1 MDEIKKAR
9 QVGDQH
15 PSKPWVWTEYK
26 PGKFDWRPIKGKKA
40 STDSSGGSEEDDDD
54 NGTSGGAKKTPSKPS
69 SAQIAGAKAKAGK
82 PMDSQQLLVWA
93 QKTSDDNLLKVANSK
108 NGNAQMRM
116 IAYKQLESRGF
127 DMTQVDTSGTLGQLM
142 KMTGKTNSKGSNSG
156 FVKFTDADLKNY
168 SVDDKNNAWIKTID
182 GADLVVSKTSDG
194 KFLAGK
200 YSHDGSEDD
209 EQTFDSLEEAMS
221 AYEEKVAPTNQT
233 ASVDIDDDSDGG
245 TDGVNITEK
254 WYLDKSDDR
263 VKKMFNLKTKEG
275 RIKYDQFVY
284 RMKKKEKDYK
294 NPVEVVQD
302 LNEQYLEFLDNDEQ
316 RFMISAGG
324 AGIGKSYG
332 FNKMAE
338 LLNMKPF
345 EEGDSPGDGDYDIFE
360 APDVNSGKQLLN
372 ILKAHNGKIIVF
384 DDNDKVLKRADCA
397 SVMKKATATTG
408 KRIVGDPDDIK
419 QNFEF
424 TGRIIIMT
432 NKDLSQLAE
441 NEDTKAIISRAM
453 MVSEIYMTVPETIEV
468 MESRY
473 QDYEF
478 KQAPR
483 LEDES
488 EDKKERE
495 EILNLIKKN
504 QKNIDPSQFT
514 TRTFQEILINK
525 RKVDNANEKRKNPA
539 FASLIGTKNKDWKEV
554 ALGVLTKAA
563 MNDFGGDNED
573 TFEKAEDE
581 ELEAA
586 EDLILKGDATD
597 DGVDYEESDEEEEM
611 DEVTKAEMLLLGD
624 DYGTFEKAEFSE
636 KQRKKLAKKK
646 EAMPDGSYPI
656 RNASDLSNAIQ
667 AFGRAKNPKATKAW
681 IKKRAK
687 ELGKEDMLPE
697 TWKANTND
705 FFGEDMDLQKA
716 QDILGLGSGI
726 MG

>member
-1 MDEIKKAR
+1 MAKKEDVIEKAVSR
-9 QVGDQH
+9 KVGDAH
-15 PSKPWVWTEYK
+15 PNGKWIWTEYK
-26 PGKFDWRPIKGKKA
+26 PGKFDWRPIKNSKQSDGSA
-40 STDSSGGSEEDDDD
+40 SGEDD
-54 NGTSGGAKKTPSKPS
+54 GAKKTPSKPS
-69 SAQIAGAKAKAGK
+69 ASQIAGAKAKAGK
-82 PMDSQQLLVWA
+82 PMNSQQLIDWA

-108 NGNAQMRM
+108 NGNAQMRK
-116 IAYKQLESRGF
+116 IAYDALEQRGF

-142 KMTGKTNSKGSNSG
+142 KLTGKTGATKTTNS
-156 FVKFTDADLKNY
+156 
-168 SVDDKNNAWIKTID
+168 DD
-182 GADLVVSKTSDG
+182 
-194 KFLAGK
+194 
-200 YSHDGSEDD
+200 SEDD
-209 EQTFDSLEEAMS
+209 VASS
-221 AYEEKVAPTNQT
+221 ADDAT
-233 ASVDIDDDSDGG
+233 VDIDDDSDGG
-245 TDGVNITEK
+245 TDGNKITEK
-254 WYLDKSDDR
+254 WYLDRNDDR
-263 VKKMFNLKTKEG
+263 VKKLFNLKTKEG

-284 RMKKKEKDYK
+284 KMKKKEKDYK

-408 KRIVGDPDDIK
+408 RRVVGDPDDVK

-441 NEDTKAIISRAM
+441 SEDTKAIISRAM

-478 KQAPR
+478 PSAPR
-483 LEDES
+483 LDDEGD
-488 EDKKERE
+488 DKKERN
-495 EILNLIKKN
+495 EIMNLIKKN

-514 TRTFQEILINK
+514 TRTFQEILTNK
-525 RKVDNANEKRKNPA
+525 RKVDKANEKRANPA
-539 FASLIGTKNKDWKEV
+539 FAALIGSKAKDWEEV

-563 MNDFGGDNED
+563 MNDSITLEPSEELIKAEE
-573 TFEKAEDE
+573 TLFEKGYCPE
-581 ELEAA
+581 
-586 EDLILKGDATD
+586 D
-597 DGVDYEESDEEEEM
+597 DGVDYTVDEPEEED
-611 DEVTKAEMLLLGD
+611 DEVTKAEQVLFGD
-624 DYGTFEKAEFSE
+624 EFEKSKAGVYEDTAEN
-636 KQRKKLAKKK
+636 RKLGRVGQEYGNHKK
-646 EAMPDGSYPI
+646 ELDSGKYPYQVKNVINALTAVKSSY
-656 RNASDLSNAIQ
+656 
-667 AFGRAKNPKATKAW
+667 KNPKK
-681 IKKRAK
+681 IKVWSTPKGNWRVYYDGK
-687 ELGKEDMLPE
+687 DTGITLQSHVISDSTVEKMGWELHKSEEIDIFNE
-697 TWKANTND
+697 T
-705 FFGEDMDLQKA
+705 DMDLQKA
-716 QDILGLGSGI
+716 ETILFG
-726 MG
+726 

>member
-1 MDEIKKAR
+1 MAKKEETIEKAVSR
-9 QVGDQH
+9 QVGDTH
-15 PSKPWVWTEYK
+15 PNGKWVWTEYK

-40 STDSSGGSEEDDDD
+40 QQSGDGSSSGGEDD
-54 NGTSGGAKKTPSKPS
+54 GATKKTPSKPS
-69 SAQIAGAKAKAGK
+69 ASQIAGAKAKAGK
-82 PMDSQQLLVWA
+82 PMNSQQLLVWA

-108 NGNAQMRM
+108 NGNAQMRK
-116 IAYKQLESRGF
+116 IAYDALEQRGF
-127 DMTQVDTSGTLGQLM
+127 DMSQVDTSGTLAQLM
-142 KMTGKTNSKGSNSG
+142 KMTGKKGAAATSG
-156 FVKFTDADLKNY
+156 
-168 SVDDKNNAWIKTID
+168 DDDEDTVATAAE
-182 GADLVVSKTSDG
+182 GAD
-194 KFLAGK
+194 
-200 YSHDGSEDD
+200 
-209 EQTFDSLEEAMS
+209 
-221 AYEEKVAPTNQT
+221 
-233 ASVDIDDDSDGG
+233 VDIDGNEEEDGDPSKPG
-245 TDGVNITEK
+245 FQITEK
-254 WYLDKSDDR
+254 WYLDKNDDR
-263 VKKMFNLKTKEG
+263 VKKAFNLKTKEG

-284 RMKKKEKDYK
+284 KMKKKEKDYK

-408 KRIVGDPDDIK
+408 RRVVGDPDDVK

-432 NKDLSQLAE
+432 NKDLAALSE
-441 NEDTKAIISRAM
+441 SEDTKAIISRAM

-478 KQAPR
+478 PSAPR
-483 LEDES
+483 LDDEAA
-488 EDKKERE
+488 DKKERD
-495 EILNLIKKN
+495 EIMNLIKKN

-514 TRTFQEILINK
+514 TRTFQEILTNK
-525 RKVDNANEKRKNPA
+525 RKVDKANEKRSNPA
-539 FASLIGTKNKDWKEV
+539 FAALIGNKNKDWKEV

-563 MNDFGGDNED
+563 MNDFGGVEPSDELLKAEEVL
-573 TFEKAEDE
+573 FEKGECPE
-581 ELEAA
+581 
-586 EDLILKGDATD
+586 D
-597 DGVDYEESDEEEEM
+597 DGVDYTVDEPEEEI
-611 DEVTKAEMLLLGD
+611 D
-624 DYGTFEKAEFSE
+624 DVEKAEEVLFDEDDTDIFKADFSE
-636 KQRKKLAKKK
+636 KERKKLAKKK
-646 EAMPDGSYPI
+646 EAMPDGSFPI
-656 RNASDLSNAIQ
+656 RNTSDLKNAIQ
-667 AFGRAKNPKATKAW
+667 AVGRAKDPDKAKAW

-687 ELGKEDMLPE
+687 ALGKEDLLPD
-697 TWKANTND
+697 TWKAEDVLN
-705 FFGEDMDLQKA
+705 FGEEDMDLQKA
-716 QDILGLGSGI
+716 ESILFSK
-726 MG
+726 

>member
-1 MDEIKKAR
+1 MAKKEETIEKAVSR
-9 QVGDQH
+9 QVGDTH
-15 PSKPWVWTEYK
+15 PNGKWVWTEYK

-40 STDSSGGSEEDDDD
+40 QQSGDGSSSGGEDD
-54 NGTSGGAKKTPSKPS
+54 GATKKTPSKPS
-69 SAQIAGAKAKAGK
+69 ASQIAGAKAKAGK
-82 PMDSQQLLVWA
+82 PMNSQQLLVWA

-108 NGNAQMRM
+108 NGNAQMRK
-116 IAYKQLESRGF
+116 IAYDALEQRGF
-127 DMTQVDTSGTLGQLM
+127 DMSQVDTSGTLAQLM
-142 KMTGKTNSKGSNSG
+142 KMTGKKGAAATSG
-156 FVKFTDADLKNY
+156 D
-168 SVDDKNNAWIKTID
+168 
-182 GADLVVSKTSDG
+182 
-194 KFLAGK
+194 
-200 YSHDGSEDD
+200 DD
-209 EQTFDSLEEAMS
+209 EDT
-221 AYEEKVAPTNQT
+221 VAT
-233 ASVDIDDDSDGG
+233 AAEGTDVDIDGNEEEDGDPSKPG
-245 TDGVNITEK
+245 FQITEK
-254 WYLDKSDDR
+254 WYLDKNDDR
-263 VKKMFNLKTKEG
+263 VKKAFNLKTKEG

-284 RMKKKEKDYK
+284 KMKKKEKDYK

-408 KRIVGDPDDIK
+408 RRVVGDPDDVK

-432 NKDLSQLAE
+432 NKDLAALSE
-441 NEDTKAIISRAM
+441 SEDTKAIISRAM

-478 KQAPR
+478 PSAPR
-483 LEDES
+483 LDDEAA
-488 EDKKERE
+488 DKKERD
-495 EILNLIKKN
+495 EIMNLIKKN

-514 TRTFQEILINK
+514 TRTFQEILTNK
-525 RKVDNANEKRKNPA
+525 RKVDKANEKRSNPA
-539 FASLIGTKNKDWKEV
+539 FAALIGSKNKDWKEV

-563 MNDFGGDNED
+563 MNDFGGVEPSDELL
-573 TFEKAEDE
+573 KAEE
-581 ELEAA
+581 VLFERGECP
-586 EDLILKGDATD
+586 ED
-597 DGVDYEESDEEEEM
+597 DGVDYTVDEPEEEI
-611 DEVTKAEMLLLGD
+611 D
-624 DYGTFEKAEFSE
+624 DVEKAEEVLFDEDDTDIFKADFSE
-636 KQRKKLAKKK
+636 KERKKLAKKK
-646 EAMPDGSYPI
+646 EAMPDGSFPI
-656 RNASDLSNAIQ
+656 RNTSDLKNAIQ
-667 AFGRAKNPKATKAW
+667 AVGRAKDPDKAKAW

-687 ELGKEDMLPE
+687 ALGKEDLLPD
-697 TWKANTND
+697 TWKAEDVLN
-705 FFGEDMDLQKA
+705 FGEEDMDLQKA
-716 QDILGLGSGI
+716 ESILFSK
-726 MG
+726 

>member
-1 MDEIKKAR
+1 MAKKEETIEKAVSR
-9 QVGDQH
+9 QVGDTH
-15 PSKPWVWTEYK
+15 PNGKWVWTEYK

-40 STDSSGGSEEDDDD
+40 QQSGDGSSSGGEDD
-54 NGTSGGAKKTPSKPS
+54 GATKKTPSKPS
-69 SAQIAGAKAKAGK
+69 ASQIAGAKAKAGK
-82 PMDSQQLLVWA
+82 PMNSQKLLVWA

-108 NGNAQMRM
+108 NGNAQMRK
-116 IAYKQLESRGF
+116 IAYDALEQRGF
-127 DMTQVDTSGTLGQLM
+127 DMSQVDTSGTLAQLM
-142 KMTGKTNSKGSNSG
+142 KMTGKKGAAATSG
-156 FVKFTDADLKNY
+156 
-168 SVDDKNNAWIKTID
+168 DDDEDTVATAAE
-182 GADLVVSKTSDG
+182 GAD
-194 KFLAGK
+194 
-200 YSHDGSEDD
+200 
-209 EQTFDSLEEAMS
+209 
-221 AYEEKVAPTNQT
+221 
-233 ASVDIDDDSDGG
+233 VDIDGNEEEDGDPSKPG
-245 TDGVNITEK
+245 FQITEK
-254 WYLDKSDDR
+254 WYLDKNDDR
-263 VKKMFNLKTKEG
+263 VKKAFNLKTKEG

-284 RMKKKEKDYK
+284 KMKKKEKDYK

-408 KRIVGDPDDIK
+408 RRVVGDPDDVK

-432 NKDLSQLAE
+432 NKDLAALSE
-441 NEDTKAIISRAM
+441 SEDTKAIISRAM

-478 KQAPR
+478 PSAPR
-483 LEDES
+483 LDDEAA
-488 EDKKERE
+488 DKKERD
-495 EILNLIKKN
+495 EIMNLIKKN

-514 TRTFQEILINK
+514 TRTFQEILTNK
-525 RKVDNANEKRKNPA
+525 RKVDKANEKRSNPA
-539 FASLIGTKNKDWKEV
+539 FAALIGGKNKDWKEV

-563 MNDFGGDNED
+563 MNDFGDVEPSD
-573 TFEKAEDE
+573 ELLKAEEVLFEKGECPE
-581 ELEAA
+581 
-586 EDLILKGDATD
+586 D
-597 DGVDYEESDEEEEM
+597 DGVDYTVDEPEEEI
-611 DEVTKAEMLLLGD
+611 D
-624 DYGTFEKAEFSE
+624 DVEKAEEVLFDEDDTDIFKADFSE
-636 KQRKKLAKKK
+636 KERKKLAKKK
-646 EAMPDGSYPI
+646 EAMPDGSFPI
-656 RNASDLSNAIQ
+656 RNTSDLKNAIQ
-667 AFGRAKNPKATKAW
+667 AVGRAKDPDKAKAW

-687 ELGKEDMLPE
+687 ALGKEDLLPD
-697 TWKANTND
+697 TWKAEDVLN
-705 FFGEDMDLQKA
+705 FGEEDMDLQKA
-716 QDILGLGSGI
+716 ESILFSK
-726 MG
+726 

>member
-26 PGKFDWRPIKGKKA
+26 PGKFDWRPIKNKQA
-40 STDSSGGSEEDDDD
+40 SGTSSGGSGDDDD
-54 NGTSGGAKKTPSKPS
+54 DTGGGSKKTPSKPS
-69 SAQIAGAKAKAGK
+69 AQQIANAKAKGQGK
-82 PMDSQQLLVWA
+82 PMNSQQLVDWA

-108 NGNAQMRM
+108 NGNAQMRK
-116 IAYKQLESRGF
+116 IAYDALEARGF

-142 KMTGKTNSKGSNSG
+142 KMTGKGKP
-156 FVKFTDADLKNY
+156 A
-168 SVDDKNNAWIKTID
+168 NATT
-182 GADLVVSKTSDG
+182 GADD
-194 KFLAGK
+194 
-200 YSHDGSEDD
+200 DEDD
-209 EQTFDSLEEAMS
+209 
-221 AYEEKVAPTNQT
+221 VAPTNQAAT
-233 ASVDIDDDSDGG
+233 VDIDDDSDGG
-245 TDGVNITEK
+245 TDGTKITEK
-254 WYLDKSDDR
+254 WYLDRNDDR

-294 NPVEVVQD
+294 DPVEVVQD

-432 NKDLSQLAE
+432 NKDLAQLSE
-441 NEDTKAIISRAM
+441 SEDTKAIISRAM

-478 KQAPR
+478 PSAPR
-483 LEDES
+483 LDDEG
-488 EDKKERE
+488 EDKKERD
-495 EILNLIKKN
+495 EIMNLIKKN
-504 QKNIDPSQFT
+504 KKNIDPAQFT
-514 TRTFQEILINK
+514 TRTFQEILTNK
-525 RKVDNANEKRKNPA
+525 RKVDKANEKRSNPA
-539 FASLIGTKNKDWKEV
+539 FAALIGNKNKDWKEV
-554 ALGVLTKAA
+554 AMSVLTKAA
-563 MNDFGGDNED
+563 ENDFGESEE

-581 ELEAA
+581 ELVAA
-586 EDLILKGDATD
+586 EELILKGDAVD
-597 DGVDYEESDEEEEM
+597 DGVDYAVDEPDDEED
-611 DEVTKAEMLLLGD
+611 DEVRKAEDLLLGD
-624 DYGTFEKAEFSE
+624 IVKAEFTE
-636 KQRKKLAKKK
+636 KERKKLSNKK

-656 RNASDLSNAIQ
+656 RNAADLSNAIQ
-667 AFGRAKNPKATKAW
+667 AFGRAKNPAKTKAW

-687 ELGKEDMLPE
+687 ELGKEDMLPD
-697 TWKANTND
+697 TWKADTSD
-705 FFGEDMDLQKA
+705 FYGEDMDLQKA
-716 QDILGLGSGI
+716 EMILFGRGGGI

>member
-1 MDEIKKAR
+1 MAKKEETIEKAVSR
-9 QVGDQH
+9 QVGDTH
-15 PSKPWVWTEYK
+15 PNGKWVWTEYK

-40 STDSSGGSEEDDDD
+40 QQSGDGSSSGGEDD
-54 NGTSGGAKKTPSKPS
+54 GATKKTPSKPS
-69 SAQIAGAKAKAGK
+69 ASQIAGAKAKAGK
-82 PMDSQQLLVWA
+82 PMNSQQLLVWA

-108 NGNAQMRM
+108 NGNAQMRK
-116 IAYKQLESRGF
+116 IAYDALEQRGF
-127 DMTQVDTSGTLGQLM
+127 DMSQVDTSGTLAQLM
-142 KMTGKTNSKGSNSG
+142 KMTGKKGAAATSG
-156 FVKFTDADLKNY
+156 
-168 SVDDKNNAWIKTID
+168 DDDEDTVATAAE
-182 GADLVVSKTSDG
+182 GAD
-194 KFLAGK
+194 
-200 YSHDGSEDD
+200 
-209 EQTFDSLEEAMS
+209 
-221 AYEEKVAPTNQT
+221 
-233 ASVDIDDDSDGG
+233 VDIDGNEEEDGDPSKPG
-245 TDGVNITEK
+245 FQITEK
-254 WYLDKSDDR
+254 WYLDKNDDR
-263 VKKMFNLKTKEG
+263 VKKAFNLKTKEG

-284 RMKKKEKDYK
+284 KMKKKEKDYK

-408 KRIVGDPDDIK
+408 RRVVGDPDDVK

-432 NKDLSQLAE
+432 NKDLAALSE
-441 NEDTKAIISRAM
+441 SEDTKAIISRAM

-478 KQAPR
+478 PSAPR
-483 LEDES
+483 LDDEAA
-488 EDKKERE
+488 DKKERD
-495 EILNLIKKN
+495 EIMNLIKKN

-514 TRTFQEILINK
+514 TRTFQEILTNK
-525 RKVDNANEKRKNPA
+525 RKVDKANEKRSNPA
-539 FASLIGTKNKDWKEV
+539 FAALIGSKNKDWKEV

-563 MNDFGGDNED
+563 MNDFGGVEPSDELLKAEEVL
-573 TFEKAEDE
+573 FEKGECPE
-581 ELEAA
+581 
-586 EDLILKGDATD
+586 D
-597 DGVDYEESDEEEEM
+597 DGVDYTVDEPEEEI
-611 DEVTKAEMLLLGD
+611 D
-624 DYGTFEKAEFSE
+624 DVEKAEEVLFDEDDTDIFKADFSE
-636 KQRKKLAKKK
+636 KERKKLAKKK
-646 EAMPDGSYPI
+646 EAMPDGSFPI
-656 RNASDLSNAIQ
+656 RNTSDLKNAIQ
-667 AFGRAKNPKATKAW
+667 AVGRAKDPDKAKAW

-687 ELGKEDMLPE
+687 TLGKEDLLPD
-697 TWKANTND
+697 TWKAEDVLN
-705 FFGEDMDLQKA
+705 FGEEDMDLQKA
-716 QDILGLGSGI
+716 ESILFSK
-726 MG
+726 

>member
-40 STDSSGGSEEDDDD
+40 TTASSGDSGDDDD
-54 NGTSGGAKKTPSKPS
+54 NAGATKKTPSKPS
-69 SAQIAGAKAKAGK
+69 ASQIAGAKAKAGK
-82 PMDSQQLLVWA
+82 PMDSQKLVTWA
-93 QKTSDDNLLKVANSK
+93 AQTSDDNLLKVANSK

-142 KMTGKTNSKGSNSG
+142 KMTGKGNPKAATTG
-156 FVKFTDADLKNY
+156 D
-168 SVDDKNNAWIKTID
+168 
-182 GADLVVSKTSDG
+182 
-194 KFLAGK
+194 
-200 YSHDGSEDD
+200 DD
-209 EQTFDSLEEAMS
+209 EVDVADTNEEAD
-221 AYEEKVAPTNQT
+221 
-233 ASVDIDDDSDGG
+233 VDIDDDSDGG
-245 TDGVNITEK
+245 TDGVEITEK
-254 WYLDKSDDR
+254 WYLDRNDDR

-294 NPVEVVQD
+294 DPVEVVQD

-408 KRIVGDPDDIK
+408 RRIVGDPDDIK

-432 NKDLSQLAE
+432 NKDLSQLSE

-483 LEDES
+483 LDDEAD
-488 EDKKERE
+488 DKKERD

-504 QKNIDPSQFT
+504 QKNIDPAQFT
-514 TRTFQEILINK
+514 TRTFQEILVNK
-525 RKVDNANEKRKNPA
+525 RKVDNANEKRSNPA
-539 FASLIGTKNKDWKEV
+539 FAALIGTKNKDWKEV

-563 MNDFGGDNED
+563 MNDFGGSSDDE
-573 TFEKAEDE
+573 FEKAEEIIFSDDFE
-581 ELEAA
+581 
-586 EDLILKGDATD
+586 KGDYDD
-597 DGVDYEESDEEEEM
+597 DGVDYTVDDYDDDEEM
-611 DEVTKAEMLLLGD
+611 DEVTKAELLLLGD
-624 DYGTFEKAEFSE
+624 EYGTFEKADFTE
-636 KQRKKLAKKK
+636 KERKKLAKKK
-646 EAMPDGSYPI
+646 EAMPDGSFPI
-656 RNASDLSNAIQ
+656 RNTSDLKNAIQ
-667 AFGRAKNPKATKAW
+667 AVGRAKDPEKAKAW

-687 ELGKEDMLPE
+687 ALGKEDLLPD
-697 TWKANTND
+697 TWKADTND

-716 QDILGLGSGI
+716 QSILGIGSGI

>member
-1 MDEIKKAR
+1 MAKKEETIEKAVSR
-9 QVGDQH
+9 QVGDTH
-15 PSKPWVWTEYK
+15 PNGKWVWTEYK

-40 STDSSGGSEEDDDD
+40 QQSGDGSSSGGEDD
-54 NGTSGGAKKTPSKPS
+54 TTKKTPSKPS
-69 SAQIAGAKAKAGK
+69 ASQIAGAKAKAGK
-82 PMDSQQLLVWA
+82 PMNSQQLLVWA

-108 NGNAQMRM
+108 NGNAQMRK
-116 IAYKQLESRGF
+116 IAYDALEQRGF
-127 DMTQVDTSGTLGQLM
+127 DMSQVDTSGTLAQLM
-142 KMTGKTNSKGSNSG
+142 KMTGKGGANTSTSG
-156 FVKFTDADLKNY
+156 D
-168 SVDDKNNAWIKTID
+168 
-182 GADLVVSKTSDG
+182 
-194 KFLAGK
+194 
-200 YSHDGSEDD
+200 DD
-209 EQTFDSLEEAMS
+209 EDV
-221 AYEEKVAPTNQT
+221 VADTNDDAT
-233 ASVDIDDDSDGG
+233 VDIDDDSDGG
-245 TDGVNITEK
+245 TDGNKITEK
-254 WYLDKSDDR
+254 WYLDRNDDR

-284 RMKKKEKDYK
+284 KMKKKEKDYK

-408 KRIVGDPDDIK
+408 RRVVGDPDDVK

-432 NKDLSQLAE
+432 NKDLAQLSE
-441 NEDTKAIISRAM
+441 SEDTKAIISRAM

-478 KQAPR
+478 PSAPR
-483 LEDES
+483 LDDEG
-488 EDKKERE
+488 EDKKERD
-495 EILNLIKKN
+495 EIMNLIKKN

-514 TRTFQEILINK
+514 TRTFQEILTNK
-525 RKVDNANEKRKNPA
+525 RKVDKANEKRANPA
-539 FASLIGTKNKDWKEV
+539 FAALIGSKNKDWKEV
-554 ALGVLTKAA
+554 AMGVLTKAA
-563 MNDFGGDNED
+563 MNDFGGVEPSDELLKAEE
-573 TFEKAEDE
+573 TLFEKGEPE
-581 ELEAA
+581 
-586 EDLILKGDATD
+586 D
-597 DGVDYEESDEEEEM
+597 DGVDYTVDEPEEEEI
-611 DEVTKAEMLLLGD
+611 D
-624 DYGTFEKAEFSE
+624 DVEKAEEVLFDEDETDIFKADFSE
-636 KQRKKLAKKK
+636 KERKKLAKKK
-646 EAMPDGSYPI
+646 EALPDGSFPI
-656 RNASDLSNAIQ
+656 RNTSDLKNAIQ
-667 AFGRAKNPKATKAW
+667 AIGRAKDPTKAKAW

-687 ELGKEDMLPE
+687 ALGKEDLLPD
-697 TWKANTND
+697 TWKAEDVLN
-705 FFGEDMDLQKA
+705 FGEEDMDLQKA
-716 QDILGLGSGI
+716 ESILFSK
-726 MG
+726 

>member
-1 MDEIKKAR
+1 MAKKEETIEKAVSR
-9 QVGDQH
+9 QVGDTH
-15 PSKPWVWTEYK
+15 PNGKWVWTEYK

-40 STDSSGGSEEDDDD
+40 QQSGDGSSSGGEDDA
-54 NGTSGGAKKTPSKPS
+54 TKKTPSKPS
-69 SAQIAGAKAKAGK
+69 ASQIAGAKAKAGK
-82 PMDSQQLLVWA
+82 PMNSQQLLVWA

-108 NGNAQMRM
+108 NGNAQMRK
-116 IAYKQLESRGF
+116 IAYDALEQRGF
-127 DMTQVDTSGTLGQLM
+127 DMSQVDTSGTLAQLM
-142 KMTGKTNSKGSNSG
+142 KMTGKGGANTSTSG
-156 FVKFTDADLKNY
+156 D
-168 SVDDKNNAWIKTID
+168 
-182 GADLVVSKTSDG
+182 
-194 KFLAGK
+194 
-200 YSHDGSEDD
+200 DD
-209 EQTFDSLEEAMS
+209 EDV
-221 AYEEKVAPTNQT
+221 VADTNDDAT
-233 ASVDIDDDSDGG
+233 VDIDDDSDGG
-245 TDGVNITEK
+245 TDGNKITEK
-254 WYLDKSDDR
+254 WYLDRNDDR

-284 RMKKKEKDYK
+284 KMKKKEKDYK

-408 KRIVGDPDDIK
+408 RRVVGDPDDVK

-432 NKDLSQLAE
+432 NKDLAQLSE
-441 NEDTKAIISRAM
+441 SEDTKAIISRAM

-478 KQAPR
+478 PSAPR
-483 LEDES
+483 LDDEG
-488 EDKKERE
+488 EDKKERD
-495 EILNLIKKN
+495 EIMNLIKKN

-514 TRTFQEILINK
+514 TRTFQEILTNK
-525 RKVDNANEKRKNPA
+525 RKVDKANEKRANPA
-539 FASLIGTKNKDWKEV
+539 FAALIGSKNKDWKEV
-554 ALGVLTKAA
+554 AMGVLTKAA
-563 MNDFGGDNED
+563 MNDFGGVEPSDELLKAEE
-573 TFEKAEDE
+573 TLFEKGECPE
-581 ELEAA
+581 
-586 EDLILKGDATD
+586 D
-597 DGVDYEESDEEEEM
+597 DGVDYTVDEPEEEEI
-611 DEVTKAEMLLLGD
+611 D
-624 DYGTFEKAEFSE
+624 DVEKAEEVLFDEDETDIFKADFSE
-636 KQRKKLAKKK
+636 KERKKLAKKK
-646 EAMPDGSYPI
+646 EALPDGSFPI
-656 RNASDLSNAIQ
+656 RNTSDLKNAIQ
-667 AFGRAKNPKATKAW
+667 AIGRAKDPTKAKAW

-687 ELGKEDMLPE
+687 ALGKEDLLPD
-697 TWKANTND
+697 TWKAEDVLN
-705 FFGEDMDLQKA
+705 FGEEDMDLQKA
-716 QDILGLGSGI
+716 ESILFSK
-726 MG
+726 

>member
-26 PGKFDWRPIKGKKA
+26 PGKFDWRPMKGKKA
-40 STDSSGGSEEDDDD
+40 TTASSDGSGDDDD
-54 NGTSGGAKKTPSKPS
+54 NAGATKKTSSKPS
-69 SAQIAGAKAKAGK
+69 AAQVAGAKAKAGK
-82 PMDSQQLLVWA
+82 PMDSQKLVTWA
-93 QKTSDDNLLKVANSK
+93 AQTSDDNLLKVANSK

-142 KMTGKTNSKGSNSG
+142 KMTGKGSPKASATG
-156 FVKFTDADLKNY
+156 D
-168 SVDDKNNAWIKTID
+168 
-182 GADLVVSKTSDG
+182 
-194 KFLAGK
+194 
-200 YSHDGSEDD
+200 DD
-209 EQTFDSLEEAMS
+209 EVDVADTNEEAD
-221 AYEEKVAPTNQT
+221 
-233 ASVDIDDDSDGG
+233 VDIDDDSDGG
-245 TDGVNITEK
+245 TDGVKITEK
-254 WYLDKSDDR
+254 WYLDKNDDR

-294 NPVEVVQD
+294 DPVEVVQD

-408 KRIVGDPDDIK
+408 RRIVGDPDDIK

-432 NKDLSQLAE
+432 NKDLSQLSE

-483 LEDES
+483 LDDEA
-488 EDKKERE
+488 EDKKERD

-504 QKNIDPSQFT
+504 QKNIDPAQFT
-514 TRTFQEILINK
+514 TRTFQEILVNK
-525 RKVDNANEKRKNPA
+525 RKVDNANEKRSNPA
-539 FASLIGTKNKDWKEV
+539 FAALIGSKNKDWKEV

-563 MNDFGGDNED
+563 MNDFGSSSDDE
-573 TFEKAEDE
+573 FEKAEEIIFNDDFE
-581 ELEAA
+581 
-586 EDLILKGDATD
+586 KGDSAD
-597 DGVDYEESDEEEEM
+597 DGVDYTVDDYDDEEEM
-611 DEVTKAEMLLLGD
+611 DEVTKAELLLLGD
-624 DYGTFEKAEFSE
+624 EYGVFEKAEFSE
-636 KQRKKLAKKK
+636 KQRKSLAKKK
-646 EAMPDGSYPI
+646 EAMPDGSFPI
-656 RNASDLSNAIQ
+656 RNTSDLKNAIQ
-667 AFGRAKNPKATKAW
+667 AVGRAKDPAKAKAW

-687 ELGKEDMLPE
+687 ALGKEDLLPD
-697 TWKANTND
+697 TWKADTND

-716 QDILGLGSGI
+716 QSILGIGSGI

>member
-1 MDEIKKAR
+1 MDEIKKAH

-26 PGKFDWRPIKGKKA
+26 PGKFDWRPMKGKKA
-40 STDSSGGSEEDDDD
+40 TTASSDDDSGDDD
-54 NGTSGGAKKTPSKPS
+54 NAGVTKKTPSKPS
-69 SAQIAGAKAKAGK
+69 AAQVAGAKAKAGK
-82 PMDSQQLLVWA
+82 PMNSQQLLVWA

-108 NGNAQMRM
+108 NGNAQMRK
-116 IAYKQLESRGF
+116 IAYDALEARGF
-127 DMTQVDTSGTLGQLM
+127 DMSQVDTSGTLAQLM
-142 KMTGKTNSKGSNSG
+142 KMTGKGSPKATTTG
-156 FVKFTDADLKNY
+156 
-168 SVDDKNNAWIKTID
+168 DD
-182 GADLVVSKTSDG
+182 
-194 KFLAGK
+194 
-200 YSHDGSEDD
+200 DD
-209 EQTFDSLEEAMS
+209 EVDVADTNEEA
-221 AYEEKVAPTNQT
+221 E
-233 ASVDIDDDSDGG
+233 VDIDDGSDGDSDGIK
-245 TDGVNITEK
+245 ITEK
-254 WYLDKSDDR
+254 WYLDKNDDR

-294 NPVEVVQD
+294 DPVEVVQD

-408 KRIVGDPDDIK
+408 RRIVGDPDDIK

-432 NKDLSQLAE
+432 NKDLSQLSE

-453 MVSEIYMTVPETIEV
+453 MVSEIYMTVPETIQV

-483 LEDES
+483 LDDEG
-488 EDKKERE
+488 EDKKERD
-495 EILNLIKKN
+495 EILSLIKKN
-504 QKNIDPSQFT
+504 QKNIDPAQFT
-514 TRTFQEILINK
+514 TRTFQEILVNK
-525 RKVDNANEKRKNPA
+525 RKVDNANEKRSNPA
-539 FASLIGTKNKDWKEV
+539 FAALIGTKNKDWKEV

-563 MNDFGGDNED
+563 VNDIERSSED
-573 TFEKAEDE
+573 TFEKGEDDELEKAEDI
-581 ELEAA
+581 
-586 EDLILKGDATD
+586 ILGDEFEKGDSAD
-597 DGVDYEESDEEEEM
+597 DGVDYTVDDDDEEDM
-611 DEVTKAEMLLLGD
+611 DEVTKAELLLLGD
-624 DYGTFEKAEFSE
+624 DYGVFEKAEFSE
-636 KQRKKLAKKK
+636 KQRKSLAKKK
-646 EAMPDGSYPI
+646 EAMPDGSFPI
-656 RNASDLSNAIQ
+656 RNTSDLKNAIQ
-667 AFGRAKNPKATKAW
+667 AVGRAKDPAKAKAW

-687 ELGKEDMLPE
+687 ALGKEDLLPD

-716 QDILGLGSGI
+716 QSILGIGSGI

>member
-40 STDSSGGSEEDDDD
+40 TTASSGDSGDDDG
-54 NGTSGGAKKTPSKPS
+54 NAGATKKTPSKT
-69 SAQIAGAKAKAGK
+69 SASQIAGAKAKAGK
-82 PMDSQQLLVWA
+82 PMDSQKLVAWA
-93 QKTSDDNLLKVANSK
+93 AQTSDDNLLKVANSK
-108 NGNAQMRM
+108 NSNAQMRM

-142 KMTGKTNSKGSNSG
+142 KMTGKGNPKAATTG
-156 FVKFTDADLKNY
+156 D
-168 SVDDKNNAWIKTID
+168 
-182 GADLVVSKTSDG
+182 
-194 KFLAGK
+194 
-200 YSHDGSEDD
+200 DD
-209 EQTFDSLEEAMS
+209 EVDVADTNEEAD
-221 AYEEKVAPTNQT
+221 
-233 ASVDIDDDSDGG
+233 VDIDDDSDGG
-245 TDGVNITEK
+245 TNGVKITEK
-254 WYLDKSDDR
+254 WYLDRNDDR

-294 NPVEVVQD
+294 DPVEVVQD

-408 KRIVGDPDDIK
+408 RRIVGDPDDIK

-432 NKDLSQLAE
+432 NKDLSQLSE

-483 LEDES
+483 LDDEN
-488 EDKKERE
+488 EDKKERD

-504 QKNIDPSQFT
+504 QKNIDPAQFT
-514 TRTFQEILINK
+514 TRTFQEILVNK
-525 RKVDNANEKRKNPA
+525 RKVDNANEKRSNPA
-539 FASLIGTKNKDWKEV
+539 FAALIGTKNKDWKEV

-563 MNDFGGDNED
+563 MNDFGSSSDDE
-573 TFEKAEDE
+573 FEKAEEIIFSDDFE
-581 ELEAA
+581 
-586 EDLILKGDATD
+586 KGDSAD
-597 DGVDYEESDEEEEM
+597 DGVDYTVDDYDDDEEM
-611 DEVTKAEMLLLGD
+611 DEVTKAELLLLGD
-624 DYGTFEKAEFSE
+624 EYGTFEKADFTE
-636 KQRKKLAKKK
+636 KERKKLAKKK
-646 EAMPDGSYPI
+646 EAMPDGSFPI
-656 RNASDLSNAIQ
+656 RNASDLKNAIQ
-667 AFGRAKNPKATKAW
+667 AVGRAKDPAKAKAW

-687 ELGKEDMLPE
+687 ALGKEDLLPD
-697 TWKANTND
+697 TWKADTND

-716 QDILGLGSGI
+716 QSILGIGSGI

>member
-1 MDEIKKAR
+1 MAKKEETIEKAVSR
-9 QVGDQH
+9 QVGDTH
-15 PSKPWVWTEYK
+15 KNGKWVWTEYK

-40 STDSSGGSEEDDDD
+40 QQSGDGSSSGGEDD
-54 NGTSGGAKKTPSKPS
+54 GATKKTPSKPS
-69 SAQIAGAKAKAGK
+69 ASQIAGAKAKAGK
-82 PMDSQQLLVWA
+82 PMNSQQLLVWA

-108 NGNAQMRM
+108 NGNAQMRK
-116 IAYKQLESRGF
+116 IAYDALESRGF
-127 DMTQVDTSGTLGQLM
+127 DMSQVDTSGTLAQLM
-142 KMTGKTNSKGSNSG
+142 KMTGKGSPKAPTTG
-156 FVKFTDADLKNY
+156 
-168 SVDDKNNAWIKTID
+168 DD
-182 GADLVVSKTSDG
+182 
-194 KFLAGK
+194 
-200 YSHDGSEDD
+200 DD
-209 EQTFDSLEEAMS
+209 EVDVADTNEEA
-221 AYEEKVAPTNQT
+221 E
-233 ASVDIDDDSDGG
+233 VDIDDDSDGDS
-245 TDGVNITEK
+245 DGIKITEK
-254 WYLDKSDDR
+254 WYLDKNDDR

-294 NPVEVVQD
+294 DPVEVVQD

-408 KRIVGDPDDIK
+408 RRIVGDPDDIK

-432 NKDLSQLAE
+432 NKDLSQLSE

-453 MVSEIYMTVPETIEV
+453 MVSEIYMTVPETIQV

-483 LEDES
+483 LDDEG
-488 EDKKERE
+488 EDKKERD
-495 EILNLIKKN
+495 EILSLIKKN
-504 QKNIDPSQFT
+504 QKNIDPAQFT
-514 TRTFQEILINK
+514 TRTFQEILVNK
-525 RKVDNANEKRKNPA
+525 RKVDNANEKRSNPA
-539 FASLIGTKNKDWKEV
+539 FAALIGTKNKDWKEV

-563 MNDFGGDNED
+563 VNDIERSSED
-573 TFEKAEDE
+573 TFEKGEDDELEKAEDI
-581 ELEAA
+581 
-586 EDLILKGDATD
+586 ILGDEFEKGDSAD
-597 DGVDYEESDEEEEM
+597 DGVDYTADADDEEDM
-611 DEVTKAEMLLLGD
+611 DEVTKAELLLLGD
-624 DYGTFEKAEFSE
+624 DYGVFEKAEFSE
-636 KQRKKLAKKK
+636 KQRKSLAKKK
-646 EAMPDGSYPI
+646 EAMPDGSFPI
-656 RNASDLSNAIQ
+656 RNTSDLKNAIQ
-667 AFGRAKNPKATKAW
+667 AVGRAKDPAEAKAW

-687 ELGKEDMLPE
+687 ALGKEDLLPD

-716 QDILGLGSGI
+716 QSILGIGSGI

>member
-40 STDSSGGSEEDDDD
+40 TTASSDDSGDDDD
-54 NGTSGGAKKTPSKPS
+54 SAGATKKTPSKPS
-69 SAQIAGAKAKAGK
+69 ASQIAGAKAKAGK
-82 PMDSQQLLVWA
+82 PMDSQKLVAWA
-93 QKTSDDNLLKVANSK
+93 AQTSDDNLLKVANSK
-108 NGNAQMRM
+108 NSNAQMRM

-142 KMTGKTNSKGSNSG
+142 KMTGKGNPKAATTG
-156 FVKFTDADLKNY
+156 
-168 SVDDKNNAWIKTID
+168 DD
-182 GADLVVSKTSDG
+182 
-194 KFLAGK
+194 
-200 YSHDGSEDD
+200 
-209 EQTFDSLEEAMS
+209 
-221 AYEEKVAPTNQT
+221 
-233 ASVDIDDDSDGG
+233 VDIDDDSDGG
-245 TDGVNITEK
+245 TDGVKITEK
-254 WYLDKSDDR
+254 WYLDRNDDR

-294 NPVEVVQD
+294 DPVEVVQD

-408 KRIVGDPDDIK
+408 RRIVGDPDDIK

-432 NKDLSQLAE
+432 NKDLSQLSE

-483 LEDES
+483 LDDEAD
-488 EDKKERE
+488 DKKERD

-504 QKNIDPSQFT
+504 QKNIDPAQFT
-514 TRTFQEILINK
+514 TRTFQEILVNK
-525 RKVDNANEKRKNPA
+525 RKVDNANEKRSNPA
-539 FASLIGTKNKDWKEV
+539 FAALIGTKNKDWKEV

-563 MNDFGGDNED
+563 MNDFGSSSDDE
-573 TFEKAEDE
+573 FEKAEEIIFSDDFE
-581 ELEAA
+581 
-586 EDLILKGDATD
+586 KGDSAD
-597 DGVDYEESDEEEEM
+597 DGVDYTVDDYDDDEEM
-611 DEVTKAEMLLLGD
+611 DEVTKAELLLLGD
-624 DYGTFEKAEFSE
+624 EYGTFEKADFTE
-636 KQRKKLAKKK
+636 KERKKLAKKK
-646 EAMPDGSYPI
+646 EAMPDGSFPI
-656 RNASDLSNAIQ
+656 RNTSDLKNAIQ
-667 AFGRAKNPKATKAW
+667 AVGRAKDPTKAKAW

-687 ELGKEDMLPE
+687 ALGKEDLLPD
-697 TWKANTND
+697 TWKADTND

-716 QDILGLGSGI
+716 QSILGIGSGI

>member
-1 MDEIKKAR
+1 MAKKEETIEKAVSR
-9 QVGDQH
+9 QVGDTH
-15 PSKPWVWTEYK
+15 PNGKWVWTEYK

-40 STDSSGGSEEDDDD
+40 QQSGDGSSSGGEDD
-54 NGTSGGAKKTPSKPS
+54 GATKKTPSKPS
-69 SAQIAGAKAKAGK
+69 ASQIAGAKAKAGK
-82 PMDSQQLLVWA
+82 PMNSQQLLVWA

-108 NGNAQMRM
+108 NGNAQMRK
-116 IAYKQLESRGF
+116 IAYDALEQRGF
-127 DMTQVDTSGTLGQLM
+127 DMSQVDTSGTLAQLM
-142 KMTGKTNSKGSNSG
+142 KMTGKKGAAATSG
-156 FVKFTDADLKNY
+156 
-168 SVDDKNNAWIKTID
+168 DDDEDTVATAAE
-182 GADLVVSKTSDG
+182 GAD
-194 KFLAGK
+194 
-200 YSHDGSEDD
+200 
-209 EQTFDSLEEAMS
+209 
-221 AYEEKVAPTNQT
+221 
-233 ASVDIDDDSDGG
+233 VDIDGNEEEDGDPSKPG
-245 TDGVNITEK
+245 FQITEK
-254 WYLDKSDDR
+254 WYLDKNDDR
-263 VKKMFNLKTKEG
+263 VKKAFNLKTKEG

-284 RMKKKEKDYK
+284 KMKKKEKDYK

-408 KRIVGDPDDIK
+408 RRVVGDPDDVK

-432 NKDLSQLAE
+432 NKDLAALSE
-441 NEDTKAIISRAM
+441 SEDTKAIISRAM

-478 KQAPR
+478 PSAPR
-483 LEDES
+483 LDDEAA
-488 EDKKERE
+488 DKKERD
-495 EILNLIKKN
+495 EIMNLIKKN

-514 TRTFQEILINK
+514 TRTFQEILTNK
-525 RKVDNANEKRKNPA
+525 RKVDKANEKRSNPA
-539 FASLIGTKNKDWKEV
+539 FAALIGSKNKDWKEA

-563 MNDFGGDNED
+563 MNDFGGVEPSDELLKAEEVL
-573 TFEKAEDE
+573 FEKGECPE
-581 ELEAA
+581 
-586 EDLILKGDATD
+586 D
-597 DGVDYEESDEEEEM
+597 DGVDYTVDEPEEEI
-611 DEVTKAEMLLLGD
+611 D
-624 DYGTFEKAEFSE
+624 DVEKAEEVLFDEDDTDIFKADFSE
-636 KQRKKLAKKK
+636 KERKKLAKKK
-646 EAMPDGSYPI
+646 EAMPDGSFPI
-656 RNASDLSNAIQ
+656 RNTSDLKNAIQ
-667 AFGRAKNPKATKAW
+667 AVGRAKDPDKAKAW

-687 ELGKEDMLPE
+687 ALGKEDLLPD
-697 TWKANTND
+697 TWKAEDVLN
-705 FFGEDMDLQKA
+705 FGEEDMDLQKA
-716 QDILGLGSGI
+716 ESILFSK
-726 MG
+726 

>member
-1 MDEIKKAR
+1 MAKKEETIEKAVSR
-9 QVGDQH
+9 QVGDTH
-15 PSKPWVWTEYK
+15 PNGKWVWTEYK

-40 STDSSGGSEEDDDD
+40 QQSGDGSSSGGEDD
-54 NGTSGGAKKTPSKPS
+54 GATKKTPSKPS
-69 SAQIAGAKAKAGK
+69 ASQIAGAKAKAGK
-82 PMDSQQLLVWA
+82 PMNSQQLLVWA

-108 NGNAQMRM
+108 NGNAQMRK
-116 IAYKQLESRGF
+116 IAYDALEQRGF
-127 DMTQVDTSGTLGQLM
+127 DMSQVDTSGTLAQLM
-142 KMTGKTNSKGSNSG
+142 KMTGKKGAAATS
-156 FVKFTDADLKNY
+156 
-168 SVDDKNNAWIKTID
+168 DDDDEDTVATAAE
-182 GADLVVSKTSDG
+182 GAD
-194 KFLAGK
+194 
-200 YSHDGSEDD
+200 
-209 EQTFDSLEEAMS
+209 
-221 AYEEKVAPTNQT
+221 
-233 ASVDIDDDSDGG
+233 VDIDGNEEEDGDPSKPG
-245 TDGVNITEK
+245 FQITEK
-254 WYLDKSDDR
+254 WYLDKNDDR
-263 VKKMFNLKTKEG
+263 VKKAFNLKTKEG

-284 RMKKKEKDYK
+284 KMKKKEKDYK

-408 KRIVGDPDDIK
+408 RRVVGDPDDVK

-432 NKDLSQLAE
+432 NKDLAALSE
-441 NEDTKAIISRAM
+441 SEDTKAIISRAM

-478 KQAPR
+478 PSAPR
-483 LEDES
+483 LDDEAA
-488 EDKKERE
+488 DKKERD
-495 EILNLIKKN
+495 EIMNLIKKN

-514 TRTFQEILINK
+514 TRTFQEILTNK
-525 RKVDNANEKRKNPA
+525 RKVDKANEKRANPA
-539 FASLIGTKNKDWKEV
+539 FAALIGSKNKDWKEV

-563 MNDFGGDNED
+563 MNDFGGVEPSDELLKAEEVL
-573 TFEKAEDE
+573 FEKGECPE
-581 ELEAA
+581 
-586 EDLILKGDATD
+586 D
-597 DGVDYEESDEEEEM
+597 DGVDYTVDEPEEEI
-611 DEVTKAEMLLLGD
+611 D
-624 DYGTFEKAEFSE
+624 DVEKAEEVLFDEDDTDIFKADFSE
-636 KQRKKLAKKK
+636 KERKKLAKKK
-646 EAMPDGSYPI
+646 EAMPDGSFPI
-656 RNASDLSNAIQ
+656 RNTSDLKNAIQ
-667 AFGRAKNPKATKAW
+667 AVGRAKDPDKAKAW

-687 ELGKEDMLPE
+687 ALGKEDLLPD
-697 TWKANTND
+697 TWKAEDVLN
-705 FFGEDMDLQKA
+705 FGEEDMDLQKA
-716 QDILGLGSGI
+716 ESILFSK
-726 MG
+726 

>member
-1 MDEIKKAR
+1 MAKKEETIEKAVSR
-9 QVGDQH
+9 QVGDTH
-15 PSKPWVWTEYK
+15 PNGKWVWTEYK

-40 STDSSGGSEEDDDD
+40 QQSGDGSSSGGEDD
-54 NGTSGGAKKTPSKPS
+54 GATKKTPSKPS
-69 SAQIAGAKAKAGK
+69 ASQIAGAKAKAGK
-82 PMDSQQLLVWA
+82 PMNSQQLLVWA

-108 NGNAQMRM
+108 NGNAQMRK
-116 IAYKQLESRGF
+116 IAYDALEQRGF
-127 DMTQVDTSGTLGQLM
+127 DMSQVDTSGTLAQLM
-142 KMTGKTNSKGSNSG
+142 KMTGKKGAAATSG
-156 FVKFTDADLKNY
+156 
-168 SVDDKNNAWIKTID
+168 DDDEDTVATAAE
-182 GADLVVSKTSDG
+182 GAD
-194 KFLAGK
+194 
-200 YSHDGSEDD
+200 
-209 EQTFDSLEEAMS
+209 
-221 AYEEKVAPTNQT
+221 
-233 ASVDIDDDSDGG
+233 VDIDGNEEEDGDPSKPG
-245 TDGVNITEK
+245 FQITEK
-254 WYLDKSDDR
+254 WYLDKNDDR
-263 VKKMFNLKTKEG
+263 VKKAFNLKTKEG

-284 RMKKKEKDYK
+284 KMKKKEKDYK

-408 KRIVGDPDDIK
+408 RRVVGDPDDVK

-432 NKDLSQLAE
+432 NKDLAALSE
-441 NEDTKAIISRAM
+441 SEDTKAIISRAM

-478 KQAPR
+478 PSAPR
-483 LEDES
+483 LDDEAA
-488 EDKKERE
+488 DKKERD
-495 EILNLIKKN
+495 EIMNLIKKN

-514 TRTFQEILINK
+514 TRTFQEILTNK
-525 RKVDNANEKRKNPA
+525 RKVDKANEKRSNPA
-539 FASLIGTKNKDWKEV
+539 FAALIGSKNKDWKEV

-563 MNDFGGDNED
+563 MNDFGGVEPSDELLKAEEVL
-573 TFEKAEDE
+573 FEKGECPE
-581 ELEAA
+581 
-586 EDLILKGDATD
+586 D
-597 DGVDYEESDEEEEM
+597 DGVDYTVDEPEEEI
-611 DEVTKAEMLLLGD
+611 D
-624 DYGTFEKAEFSE
+624 DVEKAEEVLFDEDDTDIFKADFSE
-636 KQRKKLAKKK
+636 KERKKLAKKK
-646 EAMPDGSYPI
+646 EAMPDGSFPI
-656 RNASDLSNAIQ
+656 RNTSDLKNAIQ
-667 AFGRAKNPKATKAW
+667 AVGRAKDPDKAKAW

-687 ELGKEDMLPE
+687 ALGKEDLLPD
-697 TWKANTND
+697 TWKAEDVLN
-705 FFGEDMDLQKA
+705 FGEEDMDLQKA
-716 QDILGLGSGI
+716 ESILFSK
-726 MG
+726 

>member
-40 STDSSGGSEEDDDD
+40 TTASSGDSGDDDD
-54 NGTSGGAKKTPSKPS
+54 NAGATKKTTSKPS
-69 SAQIAGAKAKAGK
+69 ASQIAGAKAKTGK
-82 PMDSQQLLVWA
+82 PMDSQKLVTWA
-93 QKTSDDNLLKVANSK
+93 AQTSDDNLLKVANSK

-142 KMTGKTNSKGSNSG
+142 KMTGKGNPKAATTG
-156 FVKFTDADLKNY
+156 D
-168 SVDDKNNAWIKTID
+168 
-182 GADLVVSKTSDG
+182 
-194 KFLAGK
+194 
-200 YSHDGSEDD
+200 DD
-209 EQTFDSLEEAMS
+209 EVDVADTNEEAD
-221 AYEEKVAPTNQT
+221 
-233 ASVDIDDDSDGG
+233 VDIDDDSDGG
-245 TDGVNITEK
+245 TDGIKITEK
-254 WYLDKSDDR
+254 WYLDKNDDR

-294 NPVEVVQD
+294 DPVEVVQD

-408 KRIVGDPDDIK
+408 RRIVGDPDDIK

-432 NKDLSQLAE
+432 NKDLSQLSE

-483 LEDES
+483 LDDEAD
-488 EDKKERE
+488 DKKERD

-504 QKNIDPSQFT
+504 QKNIDPAQFT
-514 TRTFQEILINK
+514 TRTFQEILVNK
-525 RKVDNANEKRKNPA
+525 RKVDNANEKRSNPA
-539 FASLIGTKNKDWKEV
+539 FAALIGTKNKDWKEV

-563 MNDFGGDNED
+563 MNDFGSSSDDE
-573 TFEKAEDE
+573 FEKAEEIIFNDDFE
-581 ELEAA
+581 
-586 EDLILKGDATD
+586 KGDSAD
-597 DGVDYEESDEEEEM
+597 DGVDYTVDDYDDDEEM
-611 DEVTKAEMLLLGD
+611 DEVTKAELLILGD
-624 DYGTFEKAEFSE
+624 EYGTFEKADFTE
-636 KQRKKLAKKK
+636 KERKKLAKKK
-646 EAMPDGSYPI
+646 EAMPDGSFPI
-656 RNASDLSNAIQ
+656 RNTSDLKNAIQ
-667 AFGRAKNPKATKAW
+667 ALGRAKDPEKAKAW

-687 ELGKEDMLPE
+687 ALGKEDLLPD
-697 TWKANTND
+697 TWKADTND

-716 QDILGLGSGI
+716 QSILGIGSGI

>member
-40 STDSSGGSEEDDDD
+40 TTASSGDSGDDDD
-54 NGTSGGAKKTPSKPS
+54 NAGATKKTPSKPS
-69 SAQIAGAKAKAGK
+69 ASQIAGAKAKAGK
-82 PMDSQQLLVWA
+82 PMDSQKLVTWA
-93 QKTSDDNLLKVANSK
+93 AQTSDDNLLKVANSK

-142 KMTGKTNSKGSNSG
+142 KMTGKGNPKAATTG
-156 FVKFTDADLKNY
+156 D
-168 SVDDKNNAWIKTID
+168 
-182 GADLVVSKTSDG
+182 
-194 KFLAGK
+194 
-200 YSHDGSEDD
+200 DD
-209 EQTFDSLEEAMS
+209 EVDVADTNEEAD
-221 AYEEKVAPTNQT
+221 
-233 ASVDIDDDSDGG
+233 VDIDDDSDGG
-245 TDGVNITEK
+245 TDGIKITEK
-254 WYLDKSDDR
+254 WYLDKNDDR

-294 NPVEVVQD
+294 DPVEVVQD

-408 KRIVGDPDDIK
+408 RRIVGDPDDIK

-432 NKDLSQLAE
+432 NKDLSQLSE

-483 LEDES
+483 LDDEAD
-488 EDKKERE
+488 DKKERD

-504 QKNIDPSQFT
+504 QKNIDPAQFT
-514 TRTFQEILINK
+514 TRTFQEILVNK
-525 RKVDNANEKRKNPA
+525 RKVDNANEKRSNPA
-539 FASLIGTKNKDWKEV
+539 FAALIGTKNKDWKEV

-563 MNDFGGDNED
+563 MNDFGSSSDDE
-573 TFEKAEDE
+573 FEKAEEIIFNDDFE
-581 ELEAA
+581 
-586 EDLILKGDATD
+586 KGDSAD
-597 DGVDYEESDEEEEM
+597 DGVDYTVDDYDDDEEM
-611 DEVTKAEMLLLGD
+611 DEVTKAELLILGD
-624 DYGTFEKAEFSE
+624 EYGTFEKADFTE
-636 KQRKKLAKKK
+636 KERKKLAKKK
-646 EAMPDGSYPI
+646 EAMPDGSFPI
-656 RNASDLSNAIQ
+656 RNTSDLKNAIQ
-667 AFGRAKNPKATKAW
+667 ALGRAKDPEKAKAW

-687 ELGKEDMLPE
+687 ALGKEDLLPD
-697 TWKANTND
+697 TWKADTND

-716 QDILGLGSGI
+716 QSILGIGSGI

>member
-1 MDEIKKAR
+1 MAKKEETIEKAVSR
-9 QVGDQH
+9 QVGDTH
-15 PSKPWVWTEYK
+15 PNGKWVWTEYK

-40 STDSSGGSEEDDDD
+40 QQSGDGSSSGGEDD
-54 NGTSGGAKKTPSKPS
+54 GATKKTPSKPS
-69 SAQIAGAKAKAGK
+69 ASQIAGAKAKAGK
-82 PMDSQQLLVWA
+82 PMNSQQLLVWA

-108 NGNAQMRM
+108 NGNAQMRK
-116 IAYKQLESRGF
+116 IAYDALEQRGF
-127 DMTQVDTSGTLGQLM
+127 DMSQVDTSGTLAQLM
-142 KMTGKTNSKGSNSG
+142 KMTGKKGAAATSG
-156 FVKFTDADLKNY
+156 
-168 SVDDKNNAWIKTID
+168 DDDEDTVATAAE
-182 GADLVVSKTSDG
+182 GAD
-194 KFLAGK
+194 
-200 YSHDGSEDD
+200 
-209 EQTFDSLEEAMS
+209 
-221 AYEEKVAPTNQT
+221 
-233 ASVDIDDDSDGG
+233 VDIDGNEEEDGDPSKPG
-245 TDGVNITEK
+245 FQITEK
-254 WYLDKSDDR
+254 WYLDKNDDR
-263 VKKMFNLKTKEG
+263 VKKAFNLKTKEG

-284 RMKKKEKDYK
+284 KMKKKEKDYK

-408 KRIVGDPDDIK
+408 RRVVGDPDDVK

-432 NKDLSQLAE
+432 NKDLAALSE
-441 NEDTKAIISRAM
+441 SEDTKAIISRAM

-478 KQAPR
+478 PSAPR
-483 LEDES
+483 LDDEAA
-488 EDKKERE
+488 DKKERD
-495 EILNLIKKN
+495 EIMNLIKKN

-514 TRTFQEILINK
+514 TRTFQEILTNK
-525 RKVDNANEKRKNPA
+525 RKVDKANEKRSNPA
-539 FASLIGTKNKDWKEV
+539 FAALIGSKNKDWKEV

-563 MNDFGGDNED
+563 MNDFGDVEPSD
-573 TFEKAEDE
+573 ELLKAEEVLFEKGECPE
-581 ELEAA
+581 
-586 EDLILKGDATD
+586 D
-597 DGVDYEESDEEEEM
+597 DGVDYTVDEPEEEI
-611 DEVTKAEMLLLGD
+611 D
-624 DYGTFEKAEFSE
+624 DVEKAEEVLFDEDDTDIFKADFSE
-636 KQRKKLAKKK
+636 KERKKLAKKK
-646 EAMPDGSYPI
+646 EAMPDGSFPI
-656 RNASDLSNAIQ
+656 RNTSDLKNAIQ
-667 AFGRAKNPKATKAW
+667 AVGRAKDPDKAKAW

-687 ELGKEDMLPE
+687 ALGKEDLLPD
-697 TWKANTND
+697 TWKAEDVLN
-705 FFGEDMDLQKA
+705 FGEEDMDLQKA
-716 QDILGLGSGI
+716 ESILFSK
-726 MG
+726 